1 MFSSLIFVFRGEIAF
16 FLGEKDASWSDSV
29 AGGVRAKQGAA
40 CLRLLIIAPWML
52 PGCCLGAP
60 WAHPGCTL
68 DAIWRH
74 LGCMLEA
81 PQKHPGWAGSGVAKA
96 GCRPGR
102 FGWGRPGAARLVGQA
117 ARATSPPR
125 RAEGAPKAR
134 RRRAGGARESPSKPF
149 SVTYKKNK
157 KKYFRIHV
165 CSTARLK
172 LFGTSF
178 SQKNGKVRFSNL
190 RIFVFGV
197 FEQNLKDFL
206 LRFHLE
212 RALVHCM
219 ESPFE
224 VRIPLIQIDDV
235 QINLNS
241 N

>member
-1 MFSSLIFVFRGEIAF
+1 MGGADRVGP
-16 FLGEKDASWSDSV
+16 GWSD
-29 AGGVRAKQGAA
+29 
-40 CLRLLIIAPWML
+40 RLLGP
-52 PGCCLGAP
+52 P
-60 WAHPGCTL
+60 AH
-68 DAIWRH
+68 
-74 LGCMLEA
+74 
-81 PQKHPGWAGSGVAKA
+81 Q
-96 GCRPGR
+96 
-102 FGWGRPGAARLVGQA
+102 
-117 ARATSPPR
+117 
-125 RAEGAPKAR
+125 GAPKAR
-134 RRRAGGARESPSKPF
+134 RRRAAGAPQARENHHLNPL
-149 SVTYKKNK
+149 VLHIKKIK

-165 CSTARLK
+165 CSTARVK